1 MASDTVDNKLL
12 ALAIGRRKKAVAI
25 VQVYSL
31 DNNQP
36 SEILINNVIA
46 DVFLQ
51 FNSAYINSLKMSL
64 SILNL
69 NNNFKIVI
77 KTRGGGLAGQTGA
90 IQLGLARALCKID
103 PNYRSTLK
111 LAGLLRR
118 DPRSVE
124 RKKYGLKKARKASQY
139 SKR

>member
-1 MASDTVDNKLL
+1 MSDLVDNKLL

-25 VQVYSL
+25 VQIYSPGT
-31 DNNQP
+31 QSKP
-36 SEILINNVIA
+36 QILINNILA

-51 FNSAYINSLKMSL
+51 FNATYISSFQTSLAL
-64 SILNL
+64 LNL
-69 NNNFKIVI
+69 KNNYQIIV
-77 KTRGGGLAGQTGA
+77 KTRGGGLSGQTGA
-90 IQLGLARALCKID
+90 IKLGLARALCKID
-103 PNYRSTLK
+103 PNYRPILK
-111 LAGLLRR
+111 SAGLLKR